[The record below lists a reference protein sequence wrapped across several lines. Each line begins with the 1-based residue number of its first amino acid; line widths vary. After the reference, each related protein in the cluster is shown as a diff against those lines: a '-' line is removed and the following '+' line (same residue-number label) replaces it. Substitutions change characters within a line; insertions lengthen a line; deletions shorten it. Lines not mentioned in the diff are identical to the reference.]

1 MSADDVRLF
10 DLEPLF
16 RLSGLRNND
25 RQATAAAARG
35 ARAYSDQATKTLN
48 SVSFVDMAGATPE

>member
-16 RLSGLRNND
+16 PLSGLRNND

-35 ARAYSDQATKTLN
+35 VRAYQATKTLH